1 MNDKTRVKHLSAA
14 ILQKAKSSKPKCSRA
29 FLSFCFLGLF
39 IFLKTTLLAQT
50 PKDTN
55 AITIKG
61 IHHINISVQDLD
73 ASVAFYKNAFAL
85 QELERTAIRRPL
97 NSEEAGKIPHFKR
110 ETAFLK
116 SPNVFFELTA
126 FKGAKNTPLS
136 KMPIEGA
143 GITHVCYQA
152 PMAQAIY
159 EKVKTLGA
167 KMVSRGDKPVD
178 LGGYGIYYAYTREAN
193 NIMFEMEHFDNP
205 PFKDPVWVGHVAIVT
220 PDIDRL
226 VAFYTRVLGIR
237 PHSRADNIKPNSK
250 LDDIGG
256 VDSIRLRGA
265 WFKLDNMQLELWQYD
280 NPRTPTPNS
289 PRRINEIGYHSI
301 AFEVGDLDK
310 EYARLTTWKIPFL
323 SKPIFE
329 NKQKTVFL
337 RDPDNNLISLIEYEQ
352 GSIYSINTLKKM
364 N

>member
-1 MNDKTRVKHLSAA
+1 MNKKTKAKHFLAA
-14 ILQKAKSSKPKCSRA
+14 ILQIAKSSNPKRSGNVPSLCFFVI
-29 FLSFCFLGLF
+29 FLL
-39 IFLKTTLLAQT
+39 LKTTLLAQT
-50 PKDTN
+50 QKDTN

-61 IHHINISVQDLD
+61 IHHVDIAVQDLD
-73 ASVAFYKNAFAL
+73 ASIAFYTNAFAL
-85 QELERTAIRRPL
+85 QEVERTAIRRAL
-97 NSEEAGKIPHFKR
+97 KSEKASKITHFKR
-110 ETAFLK
+110 KKALLK
-116 SPNVFFELTA
+116 SPNVFFELSE
-126 FKGAKNTPLS
+126 FEGAKNTPLS
-136 KMPIEGA
+136 KMPIEGP

-152 PMAQAIY
+152 PVAQPIY

-205 PFKDPVWVGHVAIVT
+205 PFKDPVWVGHVSIVT

-237 PHSRADNIKPNSK
+237 PHRRSDNIKPNTK

-256 VDSIRLRGA
+256 VDNIRLRGA

-280 NPRTPTPNS
+280 NPKTPTPNA
-289 PRRINEIGYHSI
+289 PRPINEIGYHSI
-301 AFEVGDLDK
+301 AFEVGNLAT

-323 SKPIFE
+323 SKPVAE

-337 RDPDNNLISLIEYEQ
+337 RDPDGNLISLNEYES
-352 GSIYSINTLKKM
+352 GSIYSINTLKK
-364 N
+364 